1 MDKQI
6 KILDYG
12 IDENGFLGVMA
23 ISVVTEPAIE
33 SNWIFLSKENK
44 VNCAVET
51 PERRMLYGAIMIPDK
66 EILRIDEN
74 NQEYYIRFSK
84 DVVKQVA
91 YDYYK
96 KNLHHNAT
104 YQHEF
109 AVLGLTL
116 VESWIVE
123 GENDKSK
130 NFGFNLPEG
139 TWFGGMKVDNDE
151 IWSSVKDGE
160 VKGFSIEGMFQDLA
174 NQTFS
179 EVDAQGSLL
188 LQELERILQATQDE
202 ISVRY
207 DDYMN
212 AVNMTYS
219 ELKSWSET
227 ECSKLASLDRSPIER
242 NLELLQTN
250 KDEWSD
256 KHFEWAG
263 KTIAFINRMKENTAG
278 DNVTDENGNDCG
290 SKRTISLMNWAYNPN
305 K

>member
-1 MDKQI
+1 MENTK

-23 ISVVTEPAIE
+23 ISMVTEPAIE
-33 SNWIFLSKENK
+33 SNWIFLSKESK
-44 VNCAVET
+44 VHCAIES
-51 PERRMLYGAIMIPDK
+51 PERKMLYGAIMIPDM
-66 EILRIDEN
+66 EILRVDEN

-139 TWFGGMKVDNDE
+139 TWFGGMKVDNEE
-151 IWSSVKDGE
+151 IWTSVKDGE
-160 VKGFSIEGMFQDLA
+160 IKGFSIEGMFQDIA
-174 NQTFS
+174 KETFS
-179 EVDAQGSLL
+179 NADVEGSLL
-188 LQELERILQATQDE
+188 LQEIERILKGQ
-202 ISVRY
+202 
-207 DDYMN
+207 
-212 AVNMTYS
+212 
-219 ELKSWSET
+219 
-227 ECSKLASLDRSPIER
+227 
-242 NLELLQTN
+242 
-250 KDEWSD
+250 
-256 KHFEWAG
+256 
-263 KTIAFINRMKENTAG
+263 
-278 DNVTDENGNDCG
+278 
-290 SKRTISLMNWAYNPN
+290 
-305 K
+305 